1 MPVVGNEREKLPR
14 LETYTSY
21 KNFLFKKDTMTD
33 LALIL
38 FIMVYHINNKQ
49 KI

>member
-21 KNFLFKKDTMTD
+21 SLNKNFLFKKDTMTD
-33 LALIL
+33 WALIV
-38 FIMVYHINNKQ
+38 FIMVYHINN
-49 KI
+49 